1 MTTCARCRA
10 EVGDAPYC
18 PRCGQAVLSPQGP
31 HTDEPTGQDPS
42 TEEPEASSEND
53 EEGDWRTNTLERPAV
68 RAPVEP
74 APAQSTPTSARYPLF
89 ADELDDPDDPDDPG
103 DPGTVLRAPLPP
115 DPAPTEVAGIEPE
128 PVAYDEESG
137 RHARAVP
144 LAWLPWALAAGFLLL
159 VAAGGAWL
167 LLAPGD
173 DSTAADT
180 PAPTTQAEATTDQ
193 ATASTEP
200 AETPS
205 PTPEP
210 SPSETI
216 PPGEPVDVAGLAT
229 ARAPST
235 APANQD
241 VAGNPV
247 TYVAGN
253 MLDGLPATCWRMP
266 GDGTS
271 TELTFTL
278 PAATTLTRVGLVNGY
293 AKTAVEGGRKLN
305 WYIGNRRV
313 LSATWVFDDG
323 TEVAQPLGATKQM
336 QTIDIGAVTTSTVRL
351 RLVAVSSP
359 GTGRSARNYTAVSEV
374 TLVGTP
380 A

>member
-18 PRCGQAVLSPQGP
+18 PRCGQAVLSPQEP
-31 HTDEPTGQDPS
+31 HSDAPTEQAPPEEPDEP
-42 TEEPEASSEND
+42 
-53 EEGDWRTNTLERPAV
+53 GDWRTDTLERPVV
-68 RAPVEP
+68 RVPVEP
-74 APAQSTPTSARYPLF
+74 APAESRPTPARYPLF
-89 ADELDDPDDPDDPG
+89 ADEVDDSISVRG
-103 DPGTVLRAPLPP
+103 AILPP
-115 DPAPTEVAGIEPE
+115 APAQPEVAGLEPE

-144 LAWLPWALAAGFLLL
+144 LAWLPWALAAVFLLL

-173 DSTAADT
+173 DSTASDSPATT
-180 PAPTTQAEATTDQ
+180 PSAEATTDP
-193 ATASTEP
+193 ASASTEP
-200 AETPS
+200 SETTS

-210 SPSETI
+210 SPSETA
-216 PPGEPVDVAGLAT
+216 PPGEPVDLAGLAT
-229 ARAPST
+229 AQAPST
-235 APANQD
+235 APANED

-253 MLDGLPATCWRMP
+253 MLDGRPDTCWRMP
-266 GDGTS
+266 GDGTG

-278 PAATTLTRVGLVNGY
+278 PAPTTLTRVGMINGY

-305 WYIGNRRV
+305 WYVGNRRV

-336 QTIDIGAVTTSTVRL
+336 QTIDISAVTTSTVRL
-351 RLVAVSSP
+351 RLVAVSAP
-359 GTGRSARNYTAVSEV
+359 GTGRSARNYTAISEV
-374 TLVGTP
+374 TLVGAP

>member
-18 PRCGQAVLSPQGP
+18 PRCGQAVLSPQKP
-31 HTDEPTGQDPS
+31 VSDEPTTQEPQQPQDPD
-42 TEEPEASSEND
+42 EP
-53 EEGDWRTNTLERPAV
+53 GDWRSDTLERTPV

-74 APAQSTPTSARYPLF
+74 APAETTPIPARYPLF
-89 ADELDDPDDPDDPG
+89 ADEVDDPDHHDEPV
-103 DPGTVLRAPLPP
+103 TALRAPLPP
-115 DPAPTEVAGIEPE
+115 DPASPEATAVALEPT
-128 PVAYDEESG
+128 AYDDDSG
-137 RHARAVP
+137 RHAREVP
-144 LAWLPWALAAGFLLL
+144 MAWLPWALAAVFLLL

-180 PAPTTQAEATTDQ
+180 PAAETTKSQATTDP
-193 ATASTEP
+193 ATASTEA

-210 SPSETI
+210 SPIETI
-216 PPGEPVDVAGLAT
+216 PVGDPVDVAGQAS
-229 ARAPST
+229 AQAPTT
-235 APANQD
+235 APANED

-253 MLDGLPATCWRMP
+253 MLDGQPDTSWRMP
-266 GDGTS
+266 GDGTG

-278 PAATTLTRVGLVNGY
+278 AAPTALTRVGMINGY

-313 LSATWVFDDG
+313 LAATWIFDDG

-336 QTIDIGAVTTSTVRL
+336 QTIDITAVTTSTVRL
-351 RLVAVSSP
+351 RLDAVSAP

-374 TLVGTP
+374 TFVGIP
-380 A
+380 G